1 MERRFWEERKMA
13 ERKTI
18 RKWFWVWD
26 FEKEERWLNE
36 MAMQGWILAEVGFCR
51 YVFERGEPGS
61 YIIRLQMR
69 SPDADYL
76 GFMEELGAEYV
87 GRVFQWIYFRRN
99 AEQGPFEIF
108 SDTKSMLDHLNWI
121 GRMLLVI
128 GMANLLIGVVNCF
141 NYSPVGAI
149 NILGA
154 TLLMYALGRIHG
166 KAEQLERQREL
177 HE

>member
-1 MERRFWEERKMA
+1 
-13 ERKTI
+13 
-18 RKWFWVWD
+18 
-26 FEKEERWLNE
+26 
-36 MAMQGWILAEVGFCR
+36 
-51 YVFERGEPGS
+51 
-61 YIIRLQMR
+61 
-69 SPDADYL
+69 
-76 GFMEELGAEYV
+76 
-87 GRVFQWIYFRRN
+87 
-99 AEQGPFEIF
+99 
-108 SDTKSMLDHLNWI
+108 
-121 GRMLLVI
+121 MLLVI